1 MAVVTQRT
9 GTVVILDFGS
19 QVSQLIA
26 RRAREANVYSE
37 LLPYDTP
44 WVEIAR
50 REPAAIVLSGGP
62 ESTLAPDALDCAPEV
77 FASGIPLLGICY
89 GMQLVAKKLGGTLV
103 PLDHAEFGPA
113 TLTVDAADCPLFL
126 GVPRESRVWM
136 SHGDTV
142 TAPPPG
148 FSTYAH
154 TTRTALAAIGDPS
167 RRIFGVQFHPE
178 VAHTEAGSAIL
189 ENFLHRIAEIGPTW
203 QMSSFVDDAI
213 ERIRAEVGDANV
225 LCALSGGVDSAV
237 AATLVARAIGKQL
250 TCVFV
255 DTGLM
260 RRDEA
265 QGVLAAFRDVLHLNV
280 VAVDAEK
287 RFLARL
293 AGVVDPEE
301 KRIRIGHEFIAI
313 FEEEAKRIPDV
324 RFLVQGTLYPDVI
337 ESKTPGSKAGH
348 KIKSHHNV
356 GGLPERMAL
365 GLIEPLRMLFKDEV
379 RKVGRVLGLPAAI
392 VERQPFPGPGLAVR
406 IIGEV
411 NRDALALVRAADA
424 IVTDEI
430 EAATDLALRPW
441 QYFAVLTPVRSVG
454 VMGDGRTYANL
465 VGVRAITSEDG
476 MTADWARLPH
486 ALLER
491 ISARIVNE
499 VPGVNRVAYDIT
511 SKPPATVEWE

>member
-1 MAVVTQRT
+1 MAAVTQRT

-26 RRAREANVYSE
+26 RRARESNVYSE
-37 LLPYDTP
+37 LLPFDTP
-44 WVEIAR
+44 WAEIAK

-62 ESTLAPDALDCAPEV
+62 ESTLGPGAPDCAPEV
-77 FASGIPLLGICY
+77 FTSGLPLLGICY

-103 PLDHAEFGPA
+103 PLAHSEFGA
-113 TLTVDAADCPLFL
+113 AMLTVDAPECPLFL
-126 GVPRESRVWM
+126 GVPVTSRVWM

-148 FSTYAH
+148 FRVYAH
-154 TTRTALAAIGDPS
+154 TERSAVAAIGDEA
-167 RRIFGVQFHPE
+167 RRIYGVTFHPE
-178 VAHTEAGSAIL
+178 VVHTEAGTAIL
-189 ENFLHRIAEIGPTW
+189 QNFLHRVAAIAPAWE
-203 QMSSFVDDAI
+203 MASFVDDAI
-213 ERIRAEVGDANV
+213 ERIRREVGTANV
-225 LCALSGGVDSAV
+225 ICALSGGVDSAV
-237 AATLVARAIGKQL
+237 AATLVSRAIGKQL
-250 TCVFV
+250 TCIYV

-260 RRDEA
+260 RKDESA
-265 QGVLAAFRDVLHLNV
+265 GVLAAFRDILHLNV
-280 VAVDAEK
+280 LAIDAEE

-293 AGVVDPEE
+293 AGITDPEE
-301 KRIRIGHEFIAI
+301 KRVLIGHEFIAI
-313 FEEEAKRIPDV
+313 FEEESKKIPDV
-324 RFLVQGTLYPDVI
+324 QFLVQGTLYPDVI

-365 GLIEPLRMLFKDEV
+365 GLIEPLRELFKDEV
-379 RKVGRVLGLPAAI
+379 RKVGTVLGLPDAI
-392 VERQPFPGPGLAVR
+392 VQRQPFPGPGLAVR

-411 NRDALALVRAADA
+411 NRESLDTVRAADW
-424 IVTDEI
+424 IVTSEI
-430 EAATDLALRPW
+430 DAAVDLRPRPW

-486 ALLER
+486 DLLER
-491 ISARIVNE
+491 ISTRIVNE